1 MSTKNLLSKNDASF
15 LLELIHSSLS
25 CVTEEHLIGL
35 INRLKS
41 LFTYEFAVCALV
53 RAQASIDESH
63 FINVSFPPDW
73 CSLYVAEGFDR
84 TDPVVRESAGNGH
97 GIQYWT
103 DTYKKYDAKGF
114 ISCARDFGLVEG
126 YSHGVRTPS
135 GDKRSL
141 FSFAGRSVG
150 SHPRTELILDY
161 VVPHL
166 DQAFERIVG
175 VGEKKPSR
183 SGAELSSRER
193 EILNWVKRGK
203 STWEISVILSIS
215 ANTVQFHMKS
225 IMRKLGVVSRPQA
238 VAVALQ
244 NGLLRME

>member
-1 MSTKNLLSKNDASF
+1 
-15 LLELIHSSLS
+15 
-25 CVTEEHLIGL
+25 
-35 INRLKS
+35 
-41 LFTYEFAVCALV
+41 
-53 RAQASIDESH
+53 
-63 FINVSFPPDW
+63 
-73 CSLYVAEGFDR
+73 
-84 TDPVVRESAGNGH
+84 
-97 GIQYWT
+97 
-103 DTYKKYDAKGF
+103 
-114 ISCARDFGLVEG
+114 
-126 YSHGVRTPS
+126 
-135 GDKRSL
+135 
-141 FSFAGRSVG
+141 
-150 SHPRTELILDY
+150 
-161 VVPHL
+161 
-166 DQAFERIVG
+166 